1 MSTTELLQRT
11 ISGVPI
17 EVMTFAKGD
26 GALVFVSDEYAGS
39 VERDADL
46 RTWTAYPLYVESGSN
61 ASAGMWEAIR
71 RVIYVHITSAMK
83 AVLPA

>member
-1 MSTTELLQRT
+1 MNATALLAKT
-11 ISGVPI
+11 IDGVPVEI
-17 EVMTFAKGD
+17 LTYAKGD

-46 RTWTAYPLYVESGSN
+46 RTWTAYPLYTEPGEN

-71 RVIYVHITSAMK
+71 RVIHVHVLSAMK
-83 AVLPA
+83 AVLAR